1 MSGLPIDEEDPVI
14 LKNTI
19 ENFAKQKLSV
29 DVKGKSVIKLE
40 PRTCFI
46 QFNDEYDK
54 EKVMQNKNKL
64 KDSKYIRV
72 YTNNDLTKMERLK
85 QKRMRDIAR
94 KETQKGNVVKIG
106 YNKITI
112 NEEEWRWDNNE
123 SGIKKINPKNLRKKK
138 NKI

>member
-1 MSGLPIDEEDPVI
+1 MRI
-14 LKNTI
+14 LLNREIKC
-19 ENFAKQKLSV
+19 
-29 DVKGKSVIKLE
+29 VKAKSVIKLG

-94 KETQKGNVVKIG
+94 KETQKRNVVKIG

-138 NKI
+138 NKV

>member
-64 KDSKYIRV
+64 KDSKDIRV

-94 KETQKGNVVKIG
+94 RHKKETWLRSD
-106 YNKITI
+106 IT
-112 NEEEWRWDNNE
+112 R
-123 SGIKKINPKNLRKKK
+123 
-138 NKI
+138 